1 MSSQALIDKIIR
13 TAEVEAEMITDEII
27 KRAGEV
33 EQIILSKSEA
43 ECSEITAAAE
53 DKADQIMRTSS
64 LLSELDARKAALH
77 AKREVMDEA
86 YGKAFDRIVALEP
99 EQRIEF
105 IRGLIVKY
113 APAPVITLTLTKEDR
128 AFFDAGSV
136 SSLERE
142 LSDKFG
148 KSARISISDKPAKFK
163 GGVFMESEVSDADAS
178 FEALFSEL
186 RRGTEAEV
194 SRILFG

>member
-13 TAEVEAEMITDEII
+13 TAEGEAELITDEII

-33 EQIILSKSEA
+33 EQIILSKADA
-43 ECSEITAAAE
+43 ECSEILKSAGE
-53 DKADQIMRTSS
+53 KADQITRTSS

-86 YGKAFDRIVALEP
+86 YGKAFDRLVSLEP
-99 EQRIEF
+99 GKRIKF
-105 IRGLIVKY
+105 IRGLIIKY
-113 APAPVITLTLTKEDR
+113 APAPEVTLTLTKEDKEY
-128 AFFDAGSV
+128 FDAEAVTSIE
-136 SSLERE
+136 SE
-142 LSDKFG
+142 LSGKFG
-148 KSARISISDKPAKFK
+148 KPARVTVSGKPAKFK

-178 FEALFSEL
+178 FEALFADL
-186 RRGTEAEV
+186 RNGTEAEI